1 MSVHHH
7 TPLLRGLDPR
17 GLLVRDIA
25 YCRTNE
31 EQTAQER
38 ITRHAWDAAGHD
50 VADCDPRLWAN
61 GLETNTTTL
70 YSLSGKPL
78 LESGTDAGW
87 RLSLTGA
94 DHQSMTRWDGR
105 GSCSRTDYDFFL
117 RPAQIAEGMN
127 PSAMSVVERFLYGD
141 ASNDL
146 TPHNRCGRL
155 IRHDDPAGTRAIV
168 GYSLYGETMAENRR
182 FLTSVEAVEW
192 PQDIAQRDRLLESG
206 DGYAT
211 ATRFDAVG
219 AVARRIDASGNVTL
233 HGYTLGGTLKE
244 TRFSLAD
251 GQETRTAVS
260 NTRYSAQGQVERQ
273 RLGNDVLI
281 ENTYELRTG
290 RLTRILSTGADGR
303 ALQDLIYQ
311 YDAVG
316 NVLDIQDA
324 TQPDRYDDNRI
335 TQPVTR
341 FRYDSLYQLI
351 EARGREVSV
360 GASHGPALPDM
371 QHSPVDPKRLANYIQ
386 NYAYDPGGNL
396 QQIQHIGAQS
406 FTRNMCIAR
415 NSNRSLPQD
424 EAGPDIEKAFD
435 ANGNLLQLG
444 RGSTL
449 HWDVRNQLQGVT
461 AVKREEDNDDHERYV
476 YDSHGQRC
484 RKIGYAHA
492 AKRMLTRETR
502 YLPGLELHI
511 RPNGER
517 LQVALISVG
526 RCDVRILH
534 WQEHKPSGIDND
546 QIRFSLTDHLG
557 SSTLELD
564 QQSRLIS
571 QEGYYPFGGT
581 AWWAARSSIEAGYKT
596 VRYSGKE
603 RDASGL
609 YYYGSRY
616 YAPWYGRWISADPS
630 GKADGLNLY
639 RFNRNSP
646 LVFTDPDGRAPTAN
660 DDASQAPEI
669 GRGLEQ
675 ITAKNPVFGA
685 AIALAFDYAKQG
697 LNFTRKEINLAKSPF
712 ASPQQR
718 ADMLRLLRPSSQAST
733 TADPEILKMLSH
745 SFGTLTDFANHYDS
759 DRLVA
764 VGGDRNSKTAAW
776 IETGDPR
783 HHLYLRDSITN
794 ESPHRLAWNI
804 IHELSHAANG
814 TKDYWYI
821 NTPSATAPGETG
833 LASYAGRVEAFIDL
847 QQDDRRY
854 ANHIWDGPDASE
866 LQPSQV
872 PDTSINRAKRTLN
885 NADSLALIASVINER
900 SKGPLSRLTT
910 VPPRLP

>member
-7 TPLLRGLDPR
+7 TPLLRGRDSR
-17 GLLVRDIA
+17 CLLVREIA
-25 YCRTNE
+25 YCRTDE
-31 EQTAQER
+31 EQSAQER
-38 ITRHAWDAAGHD
+38 ITRHEWDAAGRD
-50 VADCDPRLWAN
+50 VADWDPRLWAN
-61 GLETNTTTL
+61 GLEANTTTL

-94 DHQSMTRWDGR
+94 DDQSITCWDGR
-105 GSCSRTDYDFFL
+105 GSCSRTDYDSLL
-117 RPAQIAEGMN
+117 RPAQIAEGTN
-127 PSAMSVVERFLYGD
+127 PSEMSVVERFLYSD
-141 ASNDL
+141 ASNDF
-146 TPHNRCGRL
+146 TTHNQCGRL
-155 IRHDDPAGTRAIV
+155 IRHDDPAGSRAIV
-168 GYSLYGETMAENRR
+168 GYSLNGETMAENRR
-182 FLTSVEAVEW
+182 FLISVEAVDW
-192 PQDIAQRDRLLESG
+192 PQDIAQRDGLLEPG
-206 DGYAT
+206 DSYAT
-211 ATRFDAVG
+211 TTRFDAIG
-219 AVARRIDASGNVTL
+219 AAAERIDALGNLTL
-233 HGYTLGGTLKE
+233 HAYTPNGSLKE

-251 GQETRTAVS
+251 GQDTRTAVS
-260 NTRYSAQGQVERQ
+260 NVRYSAQGQVERQ
-273 RLGNDVLI
+273 RLGNGVLI
-281 ENTYELRTG
+281 ENTYEVRTG
-290 RLTRILSTGADGR
+290 RLTRILSTSADGR
-303 ALQDLIYQ
+303 ALQDLTYQ
-311 YDAVG
+311 HDAVG
-316 NVLDIQDA
+316 NVLNIQDA
-324 TQPDRYDDNRI
+324 AQPDRYDDNQI

-360 GASHGPALPDM
+360 GASQGPALPDM
-371 QHSPVDPKRLANYIQ
+371 QQSPLDPDRLVNYTQ
-386 NYAYDPGGNL
+386 NYTYDPGGNL
-396 QQIQHIGAQS
+396 RQIRHLGAQS
-406 FTRNMCIAR
+406 FTRNMCVAHD
-415 NSNRSLPQD
+415 SNRSLPQD

-444 RGSTL
+444 RGPTL
-449 HWDVRNQLQGVT
+449 HWDVRNQLQRVT

-484 RKIGYAHA
+484 RKIGYAQA
-492 AKRMLTRETR
+492 ASRTLTRETR
-502 YLPGLELHI
+502 YLPGLELHTG
-511 RPNGER
+511 PNGER

-534 WQEHKPSGIDND
+534 WQERKPSGIDND
-546 QIRFSLTDHLG
+546 QIRFSLTDRLR

-564 QQSRLIS
+564 HQGGLIS

-581 AWWAARSSIEAGYKT
+581 AWWAARSSIEATYKT

-603 RDASGL
+603 REASGL
-609 YYYGSRY
+609 YYYGLRY
-616 YAPWYGRWISADPS
+616 YAPWYGRWISTDPS

-646 LVFTDPDGRAPTAN
+646 LVFTDPDGRAPTAS

-675 ITAKNPVFGA
+675 ITAKHPSFGA

-718 ADMLRLLRPSSQAST
+718 AGILGLLRPSSQAST
-733 TADPEILKMLSH
+733 TEDPEILKMLSQ
-745 SFGTLTDFANHYDS
+745 SFGTLTDFANRYDS

-764 VGGDRNSKTAAW
+764 VGGDRESKNVAW
-776 IETGDPR
+776 LEQNDPQ
-783 HHLYLRDSITN
+783 HHIFLRDSITN

-804 IHELSHAANG
+804 IHELSHAAND

-821 NTPSATAPGETG
+821 NTPSATAPGTTG
-833 LASYAGRVEAFIDL
+833 AASYAGRVEAFIDV
-847 QQDDRRY
+847 QHSDRRFDNY
-854 ANHIWDGPDASE
+854 IWDGPDASE
-866 LQPSQV
+866 LDPFQV
-872 PDTSINRAKRTLN
+872 TDNSINRAKRTLN
-885 NADSLALIASVINER
+885 NADSLALMASVINER